1 MTNPK
6 EQVREKIEE
15 VVVKN
20 AHNLSLMEIQEAT
33 TELTG
38 IFLDL
43 LHSDREAVME
53 SSKKISYI
61 YPDFDRNGLVRETAD
76 KINEIIDAVNL
87 LSPNK

>member
-6 EQVREKIEE
+6 EQEIERIKAHLRSVGHVFFDEKEE
-15 VVVKN
+15 
-20 AHNLSLMEIQEAT
+20 SLISEFAA
-33 TELTG
+33 
-38 IFLDL
+38 L